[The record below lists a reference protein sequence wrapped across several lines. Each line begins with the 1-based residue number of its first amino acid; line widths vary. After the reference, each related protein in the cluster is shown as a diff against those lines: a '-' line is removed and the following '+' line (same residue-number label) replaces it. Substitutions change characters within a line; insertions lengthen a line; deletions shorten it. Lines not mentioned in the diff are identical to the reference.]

1 MTDTPVDDQGS
12 LFDPAADTAPWDA
25 KDWGLADAKARQL
38 FKPTQP
44 VNEDRLFSGR
54 ISEIVDLLTVI
65 YEGGAHAIIHG
76 ERGVG
81 KSSLVNIIEDRIPD
95 AVSNIKILKENCLR
109 GDDFLSIWS
118 KILFDFEYDGTSIQE
133 ILRNDTRHFIVTKIL
148 ETLPKQTQYVFVFD
162 EFDRI
167 ENINTKVAI
176 ADTIKYF
183 SDYPQN
189 VTILIVGVGFSVE
202 ELFGAHPSI
211 ERCCRQ
217 IPMPRMSNKEL
228 VQIID
233 DRLPHIGFS
242 ISDSVKSEIINV
254 SQGFP
259 GFVHLVTREAILSAI
274 RRRSRRIDM
283 SDYSAAINESV
294 RIAHES
300 LVQKYNK
307 AIYSAKAN
315 IYKEVL
321 LACAMARRDN
331 MGKFS
336 ATDVK
341 VPLSQILERPVE
353 ISNFARHLAAFCDD
367 GRGAILRKTG
377 KPKRFQYQFV
387 DAPLQPYIVMVG
399 KKEGLI

>member
-1 MTDTPVDDQGS
+1 MTDAPVDGQGH
-12 LFDPAADTAPWDA
+12 LFEANLHAESWGA
-25 KDWGLADAKARQL
+25 KDWGLAAASARQL

-44 VNEDRLFSGR
+44 INEDRLFSGR
-54 ISEIVDLLTVI
+54 INEILDLLNVI

-81 KSSLVNIIEDRIPD
+81 KSSLANIIEDKIPNE
-95 AVSNIKILKENCLR
+95 VSNIRILKENCLR
-109 GDDFLSIWS
+109 SDDFSSIWS
-118 KILFDFEYDGTSIQE
+118 KILYNFEHEGERISD
-133 ILRNDTRHFIVTKIL
+133 ILRDDNRHFIVTKIL
-148 ETLPKQTQYVFVFD
+148 ETLPKDMQFVFVFD

-167 ENINTKVAI
+167 ENQNTKIAI

-189 VTILIVGVGFSVE
+189 VTIVIVGVGFSVE

-211 ERCCRQ
+211 ARCCRQ
-217 IPMPRMSNKEL
+217 IPMPRMSKEEL
-228 VQIID
+228 AQIID
-233 DRLPHIGFS
+233 DRLPNIGLAV
-242 ISDSVKSEIINV
+242 SDLVKAEIIDI

-259 GFVHLVTREAILSAI
+259 GFVHLVTRESALSAVK
-274 RRRSRRIDM
+274 RQSRDIDM
-283 SDYSAAINESV
+283 SDYRWSINESV

-300 LVQKYNK
+300 LVQRYNG

-321 LACAMARRDN
+321 LACAMAKRDN

-341 VPLSQILERPVE
+341 APLSKILNRPVE
-353 ISNFARHLAAFCDD
+353 ISNFARHLAAFCDK

-387 DAPLQPYIVMVG
+387 DAPLQPYIMMVG
-399 KKEGLI
+399 KQDGMI